1 MMKKLKLLVLALV
14 LLLIL
19 VMVFFSYIYKGNR
32 SALQPTSTLSQEELI
47 QRGAYLARAGD
58 CIACHVAKDGQPFAG
73 GLGIASPV
81 GMIYTSNITPDKET
95 GIGNYTLQDFDN
107 ALRYGVRQNGDSM
120 YPAMP
125 FPSFAKTSDEDVQA
139 LYAYFM
145 HGVQPVSAASRGTDI
160 VWPLSMRWPLAA
172 WRMVFAPE
180 AKPFTPAAGQDAMT
194 ARGAYLVQGLGHCG
208 TCHTPRNGLTLAER
222 AYSDQS
228 PLYLS
233 GSATPIDG
241 WVAISLRGDH
251 RDGLGSMTEEELFE
265 LLKTGRNS
273 HSAVFGGMADVVND
287 SLQYLSDDDLRAIAH
302 YLKTLPAANSNDQ
315 PFVYD
320 DKTAQAL
327 FSGDVSQRGA
337 QVFVDNCAACHRTTG
352 KGYEQTF
359 PALAGNP
366 VVQGAD
372 PSSLINIV
380 LKGATLEGTQGAPTS
395 YTMPAFAW
403 RLSDQEVADVL
414 TFIRSSWGN
423 QAAAVDAAEVGKYR
437 SQLPSGSDKPVP
449 LTP

>member
-1 MMKKLKLLVLALV
+1 M
-14 LLLIL
+14 
-19 VMVFFSYIYKGNR
+19 
-32 SALQPTSTLSQEELI
+32 
-47 QRGAYLARAGD
+47 
-58 CIACHVAKDGQPFAG
+58 
-73 GLGIASPV
+73 
-81 GMIYTSNITPDKET
+81 
-95 GIGNYTLQDFDN
+95 
-107 ALRYGVRQNGDSM
+107 
-120 YPAMP
+120 
-125 FPSFAKTSDEDVQA
+125 QA

-145 HGVQPVSAASRGTDI
+145 HGVQPVSAANRGTDI

-180 AKPFTPAAGQDAMT
+180 AKPFTPAPGQDAMT

-287 SLQYLSDDDLRAIAH
+287 SLQHLSDDDLRAIAH

-320 DKTAQAL
+320 DKVAQAL
-327 FSGDVSQRGA
+327 SSGDVSERGA

>member
-1 MMKKLKLLVLALV
+1 
-14 LLLIL
+14 
-19 VMVFFSYIYKGNR
+19 
-32 SALQPTSTLSQEELI
+32 
-47 QRGAYLARAGD
+47 
-58 CIACHVAKDGQPFAG
+58 
-73 GLGIASPV
+73 
-81 GMIYTSNITPDKET
+81 
-95 GIGNYTLQDFDN
+95 
-107 ALRYGVRQNGDSM
+107 
-120 YPAMP
+120 
-125 FPSFAKTSDEDVQA
+125 
-139 LYAYFM
+139 
-145 HGVQPVSAASRGTDI
+145 
-160 VWPLSMRWPLAA
+160 
-172 WRMVFAPE
+172 
-180 AKPFTPAAGQDAMT
+180 MT

-208 TCHTPRNGLTLAER
+208 TCHTPRNSLTLAER

-287 SLQYLSDDDLRAIAH
+287 SLQHRSDDDLRAIAH

-320 DKTAQAL
+320 DKVAQAL

-423 QAAAVDAAEVGKYR
+423 QAAAVDAVEVGKYR
-437 SQLPSGSDKPVP
+437 SQLPPGSDKPVP